1 MDRYN
6 PQEIES
12 KWQQRWEAD
21 ALYKTAPADGRPK
34 YYILDMYPYPSGAGM
49 SVGHARNYVPTDMIA
64 RYHRMKGY
72 NVLHPM
78 GFDAFGL
85 PTENAAIK
93 EKINPAILNKK
104 YSDNYVR
111 QFKLMGLSYDWTR
124 LFNSADASYYHWTQ
138 WIFLQLFKSWYDP
151 RTDKATPITAL
162 EQELEK
168 AGSDAILDYI
178 DAHPEQIGAITKGT
192 PRITAADWAAMS
204 RKAKNRFLN
213 NFRLAYRS
221 EPMTMWWDPVD
232 NVVVANEEVIDGRAW
247 RSGTPVIQR
256 VLQQWYFRIT
266 AYSQRLIDDLATVDW
281 PEKIVTMQK
290 NWVGRSEGAEV
301 DFAIADD
308 RRPTTDASQ
317 TVVGGRSSIRVYT
330 TRPDTLWGATFM
342 VLSPE
347 HPMVAQ
353 VTTDER
359 RAEVEAY
366 QARAKGMADAERVIE
381 GKEKTGVFTGGY
393 AINPVNGK
401 QIPIWIA
408 DYVLMGYGT
417 GAIMAVPAHDQR
429 DFEFARKFGLPIV
442 QVVAPADGSDGGPK
456 TGDGLPSSVFRPD
469 DMTAAYEA
477 KEGVMVNSGPI
488 TGMAAGEPSMNAAI
502 EFCVKGGF
510 GKRRVNYRLRD
521 WLISR
526 QRYWGT
532 PIPIVH
538 TEDGEMALDESELPI
553 KLPDVANYSPTK
565 TGQSPLSEIPEFV
578 NFAGSKTTPQGKRET
593 DTMATWACS
602 SWYYMR
608 FSDPH
613 NDNAP
618 FTPKELAYWLP
629 VDQYVGGAEHA
640 VLHLLYSRMWTK
652 VLYDLGDVP
661 FIEPFKSLRN
671 QGMIL
676 SPNKVTDENGREYYQ
691 KMSKSL
697 GNVITPDEVIAE
709 HGADALRGY
718 EMFISDFSMTVP
730 WNTQG
735 VPGVRRW
742 LDRVWRVVL
751 GEEDGGR
758 GAEDGVSAAASR
770 APSSVSG
777 LSTRDLRRTAHQA
790 IQRYER
796 STAEFSFNTV
806 ISTMMEYTNSLYK
819 AKEAGLAGTP
829 EWAEA
834 IDILVRLLAP
844 IAPHMAE
851 ELWARMG
858 GAYSIHQQ
866 AWPKFDADA
875 AKDDEIVIPVQVN
888 GKLRDRVTVAADAS
902 EDAIKAAALAAENV
916 VKFMDGKSPKKVIY
930 VAGRMVSVIV

>member
-1 MDRYN
+1 MMDKYN
-6 PQEIES
+6 PQEIEA
-12 KWQQRWEAD
+12 KWQQRWESD
-21 ALYKTAPADGRPK
+21 ELYKTAPADERPK
-34 YYILDMYPYPSGAGM
+34 YFILDMYPYPSGAGM

-64 RYHRMKGY
+64 RYYRMKGY

-93 EKINPAILNKK
+93 EKVNPSILNKK

-151 RTDKATPITAL
+151 RQGKAVAVS
-162 EQELEK
+162 ELELELGK
-168 AGSDAILDYI
+168 QGTGAILDYI
-178 DAHPEQIGAITKGT
+178 DAHPEHIGVITKGT
-192 PRITAADWAAMS
+192 PHISADAWKAMN
-204 RKAKNRFLN
+204 RKDQNHFLMS
-213 NFRLAYRS
+213 FRLAYRS

-266 AYSQRLIDDLATVDW
+266 AYSQRLIDDLDTVDW

-290 NWVGRSEGAEV
+290 NWVGKSEGAEV
-301 DFAIADD
+301 EFKVHKVENVQNVQNITNIQNFANAEGIH
-308 RRPTTDASQ
+308 
-317 TVVGGRSSIRVYT
+317 VYT

-347 HPMVAQ
+347 HPLVAQ
-353 VTTDER
+353 ITSPEQKG
-359 RAEVEAY
+359 EVEAY
-366 QARAKGMADAERVIE
+366 QARAKAIADAERMVE

-393 AINPVNGK
+393 AINPVNGAK
-401 QIPIWIA
+401 IPIWIA

-429 DFEFARKFGLPIV
+429 DFEFARKFGLPVV
-442 QVVAPADGSDGGPK
+442 QVVSAGTED
-456 TGDGLPSSVFRPD
+456 PSTPSAGQARRTTD
-469 DMTAAYEA
+469 DWDVAYEA

-488 TGMAAGEPSMNAAI
+488 TGMPAGEPSLDAAI
-502 EFCVKGGF
+502 AFCVQGGF
-510 GKRRVNYRLRD
+510 GKRRVNYRMRD

-532 PIPIVH
+532 PIPIIH
-538 TEDGEMALDESELPI
+538 TDEGEVALDESELPI
-553 KLPDVANYSPTK
+553 KLPEVANYSPTK
-565 TGQSPLSEIPEFV
+565 IGQSPLATIPEFV
-578 NFAGSKTTPQGKRET
+578 NTPRGQRET

-602 SWYYMR
+602 SWYFMR

-613 NDNAP
+613 NDKAA
-618 FTPKELAYWLP
+618 FSPKELSYWLP

-652 VLYDLGDVP
+652 VLYDLGHVP
-661 FIEPFKSLRN
+661 FVEPFKSLRN

-676 SPNKVTDENGREYYQ
+676 SPDKVADENGREYYQ

-742 LDRVWRVVL
+742 LDRVWRIVL
-751 GEEDGGR
+751 GEDEGDR
-758 GAEDGVSAAASR
+758 GAKSVERGAKEDALR
-770 APSSVSG
+770 PSP
-777 LSTRDLRRTAHQA
+777 LALRRVAHQTM
-790 IQRYER
+790 QRYEKN
-796 STAEFSFNTV
+796 TADFSFNTV
-806 ISTMMEYTNSLYK
+806 ISTMMEYTNALYK
-819 AKEAGLAGTP
+819 AREAGLAGTS
-829 EWAEA
+829 EWREA
-834 IDILVRLLAP
+834 IDILLRLLAP

-851 ELWARMG
+851 ELWARAG
-858 GAYSIHQQ
+858 NAYSIHQQ
-866 AWPKFDADA
+866 SWPMFDAEA

-888 GKLRDRVTVAADAS
+888 GKLRDRVTVAADAG
-902 EDAIKAAALAAENV
+902 EEAIKTLALAADKV
-916 VKFMDGKSPKKVIY
+916 VKAIDGKTPKKVIY
-930 VAGRMVSVIV
+930 VPGRMVSVIV

>member
-1 MDRYN
+1 LEGFLTFEPCEQKGEVKMDRYN

-21 ALYKTAPADGRPK
+21 ALYKTQHADGRPK

-64 RYHRMKGY
+64 RYYRMKGY

-93 EKINPAILNKK
+93 EKINPSILNKR

-151 RTDKATPITAL
+151 RQDKATPIVAL
-162 EQELEK
+162 EQEL
-168 AGSDAILDYI
+168 ASSGSGAILDYI
-178 DAHPEQIGAITKGT
+178 DAHPEQIGAVARGT
-192 PRITAADWAAMS
+192 SRITAADWAAMS
-204 RKAKNRFLN
+204 RKEKNRFLN

-290 NWVGRSEGAEV
+290 NWVGRSDGAEV
-301 DFAIADD
+301 DFGIAD
-308 RRPTTDASQ
+308 
-317 TVVGGRSSIRVYT
+317 GGRKAEDGKPSSIRVYT

-353 VTTDER
+353 VTTDDR

-366 QARAKGMADAERVIE
+366 QARAKGMADAERTVE

-429 DFEFARKFGLPIV
+429 DFEFARKFGLSIV
-442 QVVAPADGSDGGPK
+442 QVVKGTTD
-456 TGDGLPSSVFRPD
+456 PSTSSGQANRP
-469 DMTAAYEA
+469 TTEWETAYEA

-488 TGMAAGEPSMNAAI
+488 TGMPAGEPSINAAI

-538 TEDGEMALDESELPI
+538 TEEGEIALDESELPI
-553 KLPDVANYSPTK
+553 KLPDVANYAPTK

-578 NFAGSKTTPQGKRET
+578 NTPNGKRET

-613 NDNAP
+613 NDDAP
-618 FTPKELAYWLP
+618 FTPKELTYWLP

-652 VLYDLGDVP
+652 VLYDLGHVP

-697 GNVITPDEVIAE
+697 GNVITPDEVIVE

-751 GEEDGGR
+751 GEDEDGGR
-758 GAEDGVSAAASR
+758 KTEDGTPMTDNR
-770 APSSVSG
+770 PPSSVSG
-777 LSTRDLRRTAHQA
+777 LSTRDLRRVAHQA

-796 STAEFSFNTV
+796 NTAEFSFNTV

-851 ELWARMG
+851 ELWMRMG
-858 GAYSIHQQ
+858 CNYSIHQQ
-866 AWPKFDADA
+866 AWPKFDAEA

-888 GKLRDRVTVAADAS
+888 GKLRDRVTVAADAN
-902 EDAIKAAALAAENV
+902 EDTIKSAAMAAENV

-930 VAGRMVSVIV
+930 VPGRMVNVIV